1 MAFYLGMDA
10 GGTKTNVIITDENGH
25 IVGRGRSLMGNH
37 QAGRERAFQSYRES
51 VSEALESAKLKKK
64 DITYAVFGLAGADR
78 EADYRI
84 LRPAIKELGFPQ
96 WFICVDALIA
106 MRAGTSQP
114 YGISVICGTGT
125 NCVGINRQGDVL
137 QVGGFGYT
145 YGDFG
150 GAVDLKIDIFR
161 SVIRAWEGRGPQ
173 TILSELM
180 LEMLGYTSIEKM
192 YNDFLDDY
200 RPIPNDIARLLF
212 PAVKAGDEVA
222 KSILTKQGEEL
233 GLVARAAATR
243 LNMLDDPFELVLA
256 GSIVTRGEDDTISN
270 KIAEIVGSVA
280 PKHRIV
286 KLQMEPVVGSI
297 YMAMER
303 SGQKISPE
311 VYEKLSTF
319 QMSS

>member
-10 GGTKTNVIITDENGH
+10 GGTKTNVIITDETGH

-37 QAGRERAFQSYRES
+37 QAGRERAFRTYRES
-51 VSEALESAKLKKK
+51 VSEALQSANLKQE

-78 EADYRI
+78 EHDFQI
-84 LRPAIKELGFPQ
+84 LRPVIKELGFAN

-106 MRAGTSQP
+106 MRAGASQS

-125 NCVGINRQGDVL
+125 NCVGINKKGETL
-137 QVGGFGYT
+137 QIGGFGYS
-145 YGDFG
+145 YGDYG
-150 GAVDLKIDIFR
+150 GAGDLKIDVFR
-161 SVIRAWEGRGPQ
+161 AVIRAWDGRGPE
-173 TILSELM
+173 TMLVDLT
-180 LEMLGYTSIEKM
+180 LEMLGYSSVEKM

-200 RPIPNDIARLLF
+200 RPIPNDLARLLF

-222 KSILTKQGEEL
+222 KGILLKQGEEL
-233 GLVARAAATR
+233 GVAARTAATR
-243 LNMLDDPFELVLA
+243 LGMLDDPFELVMA
-256 GSIVTRGEDDTISN
+256 GSIVTRGEDETISN
-270 KIAEIVGSVA
+270 KIAEIVGSAA

-286 KLQMEPVVGSI
+286 KLGMEPVVGSI

-303 SGQKISPE
+303 SGQEVTPQ
-311 VYEKLSTF
+311 VYENLSSF